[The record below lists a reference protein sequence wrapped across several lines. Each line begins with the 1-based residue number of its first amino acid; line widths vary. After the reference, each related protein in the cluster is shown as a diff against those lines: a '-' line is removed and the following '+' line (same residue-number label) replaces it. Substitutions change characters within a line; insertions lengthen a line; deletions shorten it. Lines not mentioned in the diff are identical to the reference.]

1 MLELCAFSMNSTLR
15 FQKSFLYE
23 RISLCDYHRAVAES
37 HDCFYSYATAG
48 INFPHIKYIFLFSQK
63 NNSLFHPNS
72 YT

>member
-23 RISLCDYHRAVAES
+23 RISLCDYHGAVAES
-37 HDCFYSYATAG
+37 HDCFYSSATAG